1 MFLETTPEGKIYKEL
16 AEKESIPAQT
26 LGICKMVWAGMLS
39 FSGRPRE
46 I

>member
-16 AEKESIPAQT
+16 AEDHFADPQG
-26 LGICKMVWAGMLS
+26 LGRYAS

>member
-16 AEKESIPAQT
+16 AEDHFADPR
-26 LGICKMVWAGMLS
+26 VWAGMPS

>member
-1 MFLETTPEGKIYKEL
+1 MFLETTPEGKIYKGRRTIL
-16 AEKESIPAQT
+16 QT
-26 LGICKMVWAGMLS
+26 PRVWAGMPS